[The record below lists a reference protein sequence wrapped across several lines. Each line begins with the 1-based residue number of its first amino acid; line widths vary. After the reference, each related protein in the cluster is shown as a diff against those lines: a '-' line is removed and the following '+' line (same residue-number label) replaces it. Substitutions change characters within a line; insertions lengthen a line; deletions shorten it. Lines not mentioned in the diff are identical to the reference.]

1 MFLVDL
7 RIRFNVSFVADWNS
21 KAQSPPI
28 LHVLQ
33 RQENFL
39 SIAKITGKLLHVLG
53 QKC

>member
-1 MFLVDL
+1 M
-7 RIRFNVSFVADWNS
+7 SFVADWNS

-33 RQENFL
+33 RQKNIL
-39 SIAKITGKLLHVLG
+39 SIAKITGKLLYVHVLD